1 MVFSSVTFLFLFL
14 PIVLGL
20 YHLLL
25 LPWTLGSRRR
35 LWLRLANT
43 FLMLV
48 SLLFYAWGEKELVFL
63 FIGTTFVDFL
73 AALLIAG
80 GLGAKPVEQLP
91 AQGPR
96 TRFQRGVLF
105 ASIVCNLAILLYF
118 KYFNFFASS
127 YNTVVGGLGL
137 QRLTWH
143 NLRQVTLPL
152 GISFF
157 TFHSMSY
164 VIDVYRG
171 HVRATRNFID
181 YACYVL
187 MFPQLVAGPIV
198 RFSYVAS
205 SLVERVVTARY
216 FASGVMCFVLGLSKK
231 VLIANNVA
239 MAADRIFALRPEQI
253 SPALAWVGAIAY
265 TLQIYFDFSGYSDMA
280 IGLGR
285 MLGFELPQ
293 NFNFPYIARN
303 VREFWRRW
311 HISLSTWFQDYLYIP
326 LGGSRASNLRT
337 YFNLVLVF
345 FLCGLWHGASW
356 TFVVWGLY
364 HGCFL
369 VLERQEG
376 FARLLH
382 RMGRLSHVYTMLV
395 VIGGWVLFRAE
406 SFSQAR
412 VFFAA
417 MAGREI
423 PTPTYPVQWFV
434 TNDVALA
441 LLFGAVLSVPVRHMA
456 SEWLDGWLRRRRA
469 EAASSGLSAPVPLS
483 VAVLEPALVAVRAGF
498 VVLALLACSM
508 SLASG
513 THNPFIYFRF

>member
-35 LWLRLANT
+35 IWLRLANT
-43 FLMLV
+43 FLMAV
-48 SLLFYAWGEKELVFL
+48 SLLFYAWGEKQLVFL
-63 FIGTTFVDFL
+63 FIGTTFLDFM
-73 AALLIAG
+73 AALLICG
-80 GLGAKPVEQLP
+80 GLWQRNIEQLKP
-91 AQGPR
+91 QAPR
-96 TRFQRGVLF
+96 TRFQRGVLI
-105 ASIVCNLAILLYF
+105 ASILANLSILLYF
-118 KYFNFFASS
+118 KYFNFFVES
-127 YNTVVGGLGL
+127 YNEVAGGLGL
-137 QRLTWH
+137 AKLSWASLH
-143 NLRQVTLPL
+143 KVALPL

-198 RFSYVAS
+198 RFSYVAN

-216 FASGVMCFVLGLSKK
+216 FASGVMTFSLGLAKK

-239 MAADRIFALRPEQI
+239 LAADRIFALRPEQL
-253 SPALAWVGAIAY
+253 SPSLAWLGAIAY

-293 NFNFPYIARN
+293 NFNFPYIARS

-326 LGGSRASNLRT
+326 LGGSRASSLRT

-364 HGCFL
+364 HGGFL
-369 VLERQEG
+369 VLERQAS

-382 RMGRLSHVYTMLV
+382 RLGRLSHVYTMLV
-395 VIGGWVLFRAE
+395 AICGWVLFRAE
-406 SFSQAR
+406 SFGQA
-412 VFFAA
+412 VAFFRA
-417 MAGREI
+417 MSGRGGAD
-423 PTPTYPVQWFV
+423 PTYPLRWFL

-441 LLFGAVLSVPVRHMA
+441 LLFGAVLAAPIRQAVSDA
-456 SEWLDGWLRRRRA
+456 LDGWLKKARA
-469 EAASSGLSAPVPLS
+469 AVSPVGVGPTPLA
-483 VAVLEPALVAVRAGF
+483 VAVLEPSLVLVRAAC
-498 VVLALLACSM
+498 VLALLLACSM
-508 SLASG
+508 SLATG
-513 THNPFIYFRF
+513 TYNPFIYFRF